1 MGILFNTEKRAAH
14 FFPEPVIPPYP
25 GANINGGVTV
35 ATRPDTALQVPT
47 VWACVGLLA
56 NAVSML
62 PLETYR
68 HTAGIPQR
76 VTDPQIVAAPADG
89 MTQSEWLHMLMVSL
103 LMRGNAY
110 GKIVARNNIA
120 MPTQIEIQN
129 PDHVTVDVDRITGA
143 VKYMMGT
150 PRVEV
155 PTADVWH
162 VRGMTLP
169 GHKIGLSPIAY
180 AAAVI
185 GLDLSGRQFATDFLD
200 GGGIPK
206 AVLESDQSID
216 QDKARTIKERLL
228 AATRAREPIVLG
240 AGLKYTSIQVRPE
253 ESQFLAT
260 QQANVAQIARFFH
273 VPAGMVGGSEG
284 GSMTYTNV
292 EQRSLDFL
300 TYGVSF
306 WLKRIEDAFFGLLPK
321 PQYVRFDATA
331 LLRTDA
337 ETQAKVDIQYLAGKV
352 KAPSEIRA
360 RMNLPE
366 MTEAQKAEAD
376 MVPLTITPLGG
387 AKALPGL
394 KEDPGASAPTPADDS
409 EGSPPNG

>member
-1 MGILFNTEKRAAH
+1 MGVLFRSEKRAAH
-14 FFPEPVIPPYP
+14 FFPEPIIPPFP
-25 GANINGGVTV
+25 GANVYGSVT
-35 ATRPDTALQVPT
+35 AGTRPDLALQVPT

-68 HTAGIPQR
+68 STSGVPAR
-76 VTDPQIVAAPADG
+76 VTDPLLVTSPAAG

-103 LMRGNAY
+103 LLRGNAY
-110 GKIVARNNIA
+110 GRVVSRSA
-120 MPTQIEIQN
+120 MGFPTQIELQN
-129 PDHVTVDVDRITGA
+129 PDHVSVEVDRQTGA
-143 VKYMMGT
+143 VKYAMGT
-150 PRVEV
+150 PRVDV
-155 PTADVWH
+155 PNADVWH

-169 GHKIGLSPIAY
+169 GTKIGLSPISY

-185 GLDLSGRQFATDFLD
+185 GLDLSGRRFAADFLD

-206 AVLESDQSID
+206 AVLESDQQID
-216 QDKARTIKERLL
+216 QDKARTIKERIL
-228 AATRAREPIVLG
+228 AATRSREVAVLG
-240 AGLKYTSIQVRPE
+240 AGLKYTQIQVRPE
-253 ESQFLAT
+253 ESQFLLT

-306 WLKRIEDAFFGLLPK
+306 WLKRIEDSFFGLLPK
-321 PQYVRFDATA
+321 PQYVRFDMTA

-352 KAPSEIRA
+352 FAPSEIRA
-360 RMNLPE
+360 RKNVPE
-366 MTEAQKAEAD
+366 MTEAQKAEAN

-387 AKALPGL
+387 AKALPAL
-394 KEDPGASAPTPADDS
+394 KQDPGAEAQVPADDQ
-409 EGSPPNG
+409 GGTPNG

>member
-1 MGILFNTEKRAAH
+1 MGILFRSEKRAAH
-14 FFPEPVIPPYP
+14 FFPEPIIPPYP
-25 GANINGGVTV
+25 GANMFGGVNV
-35 ATRPDTALQVPT
+35 STRPDTALQVPT

-68 HTAGIPQR
+68 RTSGIPQR
-76 VTDPQIVAAPADG
+76 VTDPLLVTNPAAG

-110 GKIVARNNIA
+110 GRVVARNA
-120 MPTQIEIQN
+120 MGLPVQIEIQN
-129 PDHVTVDVDRITGA
+129 PDHVSVDVDRVTGA
-143 VKYMMGT
+143 VKYAMGT
-150 PRVEV
+150 PRVDV
-155 PTADVWH
+155 PLADVWH

-169 GHKIGLSPIAY
+169 GHKIGLSPISY

-185 GLDLSGRQFATDFLD
+185 GLDLSGRRFASDFLD
-200 GGGIPK
+200 GDGIPK
-206 AVLESDQSID
+206 AVLETDQSVD
-216 QDKARTIKERLL
+216 QDKARTIKERLI

-240 AGLKYTSIQVRPE
+240 AGLKYTQIQVRPE
-253 ESQFLAT
+253 ESQFLLT

-306 WLKRIEDAFFGLLPK
+306 WLKRIEDSFFPLLPK
-321 PQYVRFDATA
+321 PQYVRFDMTA

-366 MTEAQKAEAD
+366 MTAAQKTEAN

-387 AKALPGL
+387 AKALPAL
-394 KEDPGASAPTPADDS
+394 KEDPGAEAQTPSDDL
-409 EGSPPNG
+409 EGSPNG